1 MDILGAPKIDLSR
14 FFNEAPSHEING
26 KTIDAKSLMDS
37 VSMISMKLDSE
48 NVQQAKSI
56 TTEGL
61 SPEQRFN
68 FVQGLKA
75 SLKTDV
81 FELSTCNRVL
91 YVGFS
96 VEPDE
101 LQKHVNQHTGLS
113 NVPFVHT
120 KGLDVWRKLVKI
132 CSGLDSFMMGELQI
146 MSQFR
151 DAVAWHRE
159 HDFIDMAN
167 GSFFDHVIS
176 ANRVLR
182 KEFGFTQTT
191 ESMLNL
197 ATNALEEIISENTE
211 LNCTVLGFGEMGGK
225 AVETLL
231 GLDQTNICVVSR
243 SPEQS
248 AQRHPLLAKQVKM
261 KSFDSW
267 NATTSTTD
275 LVNST
280 IRNKSATYSESQ
292 PLPVSSSSIVMD
304 FAWPPSI
311 ESDGIQP
318 GHTLYGM
325 QHWIRVSRKL
335 GIEWDYGATLQKSE
349 ILLDEIESRFMTALT
364 QRTQA
369 KFRAFI
375 YSTMDDLAK
384 QWSSFESLNGDQP
397 QQLSAFSR
405 EIATWLCNQ
414 EGPFSSDE
422 IDKLVLRTNRPFDSK
437 ILERVSSDV
446 RKTVLDINGKS
457 SLSEV
462 IS

>member
-1 MDILGAPKIDLSR
+1 MDFLGAPKIDLSR
-14 FFNEAPSHEING
+14 FFNEAPSHVING
-26 KTIDAKSLMDS
+26 KKMDAKSLMDS
-37 VSMISMKLDSE
+37 VSMISLKLDSE
-48 NVQQAKSI
+48 NVEQAKSI

-61 SPEQRFN
+61 PLEQRLE
-68 FVQGLKA
+68 FVQGLK
-75 SLKTDV
+75 SSIKHDV

-101 LQKHVNQHTGLS
+101 LEKHVNQQTGQS
-113 NVPFVHT
+113 SVPFVHT

-146 MSQFR
+146 MGQFR
-151 DAVAWHRE
+151 DAVSWHRE

-197 ATNALEEIISENTE
+197 ATNALEEIISQNTK
-211 LNCTVLGFGEMGGK
+211 LNCTVLGFGEMGSK

-231 GLDQTNICVVSR
+231 DLGQTQICVVSR

-248 AQRHPLLAKQVKM
+248 ALRHPLLAKQVEM

-267 NATTSTTD
+267 NTTATATD
-275 LVNST
+275 LVVST
-280 IRNKSATYSESQ
+280 IRNKSATYHKGL
-292 PLPVSSSSIVMD
+292 PLPVSSKSIVMD

-311 ESDGIQP
+311 EP
-318 GHTLYGM
+318 GSMKPFHVHYGM
-325 QHWIRVSRKL
+325 EHWIRVSRKL
-335 GIEWDYGATLQKSE
+335 GIEWDYDATIQKSE
-349 ILLDEIESRFMTALT
+349 FLLDEIESRFMTALT

-369 KFRAFI
+369 KFRAFM
-375 YSTMDDLAK
+375 YSTMEDLAK
-384 QWSSFESLNGDQP
+384 QWSSSESVNGDQP

-414 EGPFSSDE
+414 ERPFSSDE
-422 IDKLVLRTNRPFDSK
+422 IDKLVLQTTRPFDSK

-446 RKTVLDINGKS
+446 RKTVLHINGKS

>member
-1 MDILGAPKIDLSR
+1 MDSLGPPKINLSR

-26 KTIDAKSLMDS
+26 KQMDAKSLMDS
-37 VSMISMKLDSE
+37 VSMISLKLNSE
-48 NVQQAKSI
+48 NVHQAKSI

-61 SPEQRFN
+61 SLEQRFTFIEN
-68 FVQGLKA
+68 LKK
-75 SLKTDV
+75 SLGRDV

-96 VEPDE
+96 VESQE
-101 LQKHVNQHTGLS
+101 LEKHVNQQTGLS

-146 MSQFR
+146 MGQFR

-159 HDFIDMAN
+159 HDFVDMAN

-197 ATNALEEIISENTE
+197 ATNALEEIISQNSN

-231 GLDQTNICVVSR
+231 GLEQTNISVVSR
-243 SPEQS
+243 SPKQS
-248 AQRHPLLAKQVKM
+248 AQRHPLLSKQVEM

-267 NATTSTTD
+267 NKTASSTD
-275 LVNST
+275 LVIST
-280 IRNKSATYSESQ
+280 IRNKSATYTENR
-292 PLPVSSSSIVMD
+292 PLPVSSNSIVMD

-311 ESDGIQP
+311 EATGLQSD
-318 GHTLYGM
+318 HVLYGM
-325 QHWIRVSRKL
+325 EHWIRVSRKL
-335 GIEWDYGATLQKSE
+335 GIEWDYDATLQKSE
-349 ILLDEIESRFMTALT
+349 TLLNEIESRFMEALT

-375 YSTMDDLAK
+375 YSTMEDLAK
-384 QWSSFESLNGDQP
+384 QWSTSEHVDGDLP

-414 EGPFSSDE
+414 DGPFNSDE
-422 IDKLVLRTNRPFDSK
+422 IDKLVLQTNRPFGHK
-437 ILERVSSDV
+437 ILERVSADV
-446 RKTVLDINGKS
+446 RETVLHINGKS

-462 IS
+462 IG